1 MTKKQLL
8 TQKQLDT
15 FNKHFEVV
23 ETTRDVSTYVA
34 NLDLDEVNKYEPGDN
49 FDNFFIVTNWSQK
62 SSEAISSDGYEI
74 IRKQNDKTVKEVFD
88 VPDVVEFILHEMDK
102 YIQ

>member
-34 NLDLDEVNKYEPGDN
+34 NLDLDEVNKYEQGDN

-74 IRKQNDKTVKEVFD
+74 IRKQDDEVIKEVYD
-88 VPDVVEFILHEMDK
+88 VPDVVEFILYEMNT
-102 YIQ
+102 YI